1 MLGVDREDPARL
13 SHGHEKVPA
22 DDKGL
27 LVCGRPNLAAA
38 KGLGARPDASFAN
51 NGNEYA
57 IDVRKAG
64 KTRDGVLAKT
74 EVASLGELPENRV
87 VLAGLVC
94 NGNMGHAKFPSNFYK
109 SLAGRVHRDGSKF
122 HLVRVHA
129 TDIKRLGANRPRAAQ
144 EGQTSRAT
152 PFKA

>member
-1 MLGVDREDPARL
+1 MFGVDREDPARL

-22 DDKGL
+22 DDQGL
-27 LVCGRPNLAAA
+27 LVCGRPNRAVA
-38 KGLGARPDASFAN
+38 KGLRARPDSSFAN

-64 KTRDGVLAKT
+64 KTCDGILAKT
-74 EVASLGELPENRV
+74 KVAPFGKLLENRI
-87 VLAGLVC
+87 VLAGLVG
-94 NGNMGHAKFPSNFYK
+94 NGYMRHAKFPSNFYK